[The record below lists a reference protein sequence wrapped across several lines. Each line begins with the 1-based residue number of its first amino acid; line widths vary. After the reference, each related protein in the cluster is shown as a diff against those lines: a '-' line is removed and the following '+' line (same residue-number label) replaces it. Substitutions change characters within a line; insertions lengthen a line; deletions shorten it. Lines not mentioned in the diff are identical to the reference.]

1 MFPELAENQKF
12 FPDISKFYPKITEF
26 FRKHQNTK
34 TNPIINQRPLGKKCN
49 LIAQSLCSR
58 KKGTFEKLGGGHV
71 PPVHPPFLRHRMNP
85 VVHGWIVLFQSL
97 LDYCFCFYRLAFR
110 QFMNSQRL
118 SGFKAMTQFTFVL
131 LILID
136 VPESK

>member
-12 FPDISKFYPKITEF
+12 FPDMSKFYPKITEF

-58 KKGTFEKLGGGHV
+58 KKGTFEKLGGGARA
-71 PPVHPPFLRHRMNP
+71 PSAPPFPTPPYESRCSWLDCP
-85 VVHGWIVLFQSL
+85 FSVVARLLFLFLSTSL
-97 LDYCFCFYRLAFR
+97 STIHEQPATVWF
-110 QFMNSQRL
+110 
-118 SGFKAMTQFTFVL
+118 
-131 LILID
+131 
-136 VPESK
+136 